1 MDENCKLY
9 YEFDTWKSCPT
20 PPRKENGR
28 LINRIYK
35 PIDTPE
41 EELIAT
47 MVEALEWQ
55 QNHPEPEP
63 RKRRRKVE
71 QH

>member
-1 MDENCKLY
+1 M
-9 YEFDTWKSCPT
+9 
-20 PPRKENGR
+20 
-28 LINRIYK
+28 INRIYI
-35 PIDTPE
+35 PIDAPE

-63 RKRRRKVE
+63 RKRKRKV
-71 QH
+71 QSDTANKDDK